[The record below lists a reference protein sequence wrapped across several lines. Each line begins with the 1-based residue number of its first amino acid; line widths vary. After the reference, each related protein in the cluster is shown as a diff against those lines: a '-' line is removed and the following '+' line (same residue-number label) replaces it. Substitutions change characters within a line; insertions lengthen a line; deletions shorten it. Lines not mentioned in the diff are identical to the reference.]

1 MKFNENVA
9 TVEGNAV
16 FEETVKMSVEN
27 DSMPF
32 IIKSLTDMY
41 SNPVLALS
49 REYISN
55 AYDAVIARMG
65 SKSSF
70 GTVLDT
76 PIEVTLP
83 SSLNP
88 NFIIR
93 DYGVGMDR
101 NVLSKVFP
109 KYGAST
115 KRNNN
120 SEIGGFGLGAKSA
133 LAVVA
138 NFTVVSIKDG
148 KKNTGIVQKGA
159 DGVGEISFLPEI
171 ETDEPS
177 GTTVTITLPK
187 PGELNNV
194 FRDSSLLLG
203 FPHGS
208 ILLNGKMHED
218 SVYNT
223 DIYTKVGEDGWVQ
236 NSLLDW
242 ENSQNYRHGRNNW
255 GRYGTKTVVVGPISY
270 TVRADDLLTDDNIHG
285 ADADEIFDA
294 ASSYSVLNLPI
305 GSVDFTP
312 ARENLIFSDRT
323 IKTIV
328 EASKR
333 HSKAVQVFVQDSI
346 SNAPSKKEAARRAD
360 MLRLNNFKLDWTY
373 KGEKIPKLD
382 LSAFYVK
389 DKTTWASNRHAKM
402 TPSVTKLEHY
412 YGNHHENTAR
422 TVVVTGV
429 ETAETAKFLNRL
441 RKPFADRYNP
451 GKINAD
457 NLTILFTQA
466 EKSELTSWA
475 DSLAMEVFT
484 ADEWEV
490 KGVAYRKEINEA
502 RKAARG
508 TTAGVVNHGSLPVSV
523 IRQAGNPFERPKV
536 DSYYAENVAKA
547 DNVIYFRIN
556 NDAPAT
562 LSHKMAKAMTA
573 ENDNFSVKAL
583 NFALDTIRGHF
594 AEESKVTHIVRIP
607 ASTKLDTFLKVV
619 PNAISVDEAFKA
631 VVKEINE
638 DAENDAMALLITKS
652 SYRYAWLESMTPLTT
667 ADVENEE
674 VRSFLEEAH
683 KAYTKAHARK
693 TSRVVAAK
701 SNLVFASEFSTEFSD
716 FRNTVETANK
726 FPLPLLEVVGS
737 RNGERKHV
745 VQYINLMYPAVAVQ
759 IAA

>member
-101 NVLSKVFP
+101 NVLAKVFP

-115 KRNNN
+115 KRGNNN
-120 SEIGGFGLGAKSA
+120 EIGGFGLGAKSA
-133 LAVVA
+133 LAVVS

-159 DGVGEISFLPEI
+159 DGVGEISFLPETA
-171 ETDEPS
+171 TDEPS
-177 GTTVTITLPK
+177 GTTITITLPK
-187 PGELNNV
+187 PGELNTV
-194 FRDSSLLLG
+194 FRDSTLLLG

-208 ILLNGKMHED
+208 IKLNGKMHEN

-242 ENSQNYRHGRNNW
+242 ETSQNYRNSYRNV
-255 GRYGTKTVVVGPISY
+255 GRYGTKSVVVGPISY
-270 TVRADDLLTDDNIHG
+270 TVSANDLLNDDSIYG
-285 ADADEIFDA
+285 AEVDEIFDA
-294 ASSYSVLNLPI
+294 SSSYSVLNLPI

-333 HSKAVQVFVQDSI
+333 HTKAVQVFVQDSI

-360 MLRLNNFKLDWTY
+360 MLRMNGFKLDWTY
-373 KGEKIPKLD
+373 KGDKIPTLT
-382 LSAFYVK
+382 LSSFHVK
-389 DKTTWASNRHAKM
+389 DKDVWTADRNHKVTPYRDSLLNHNAS
-402 TPSVTKLEHY
+402 
-412 YGNHHENTAR
+412 TAR

-429 ETAETAKFLNRL
+429 EDAEKAKVLNRL
-441 RKPFADRYNP
+441 RKPFADRYQL
-451 GKINAD
+451 GKVSTE
-457 NLTILFTQA
+457 NLTVVYTQA

-484 ADEWEV
+484 IDEWET

-502 RKAARG
+502 RKALRG
-508 TTAGVVNHGSLPVSV
+508 STSTGIVNHGSLPVSV
-523 IRQAGNPFERPKV
+523 VQLGGNSYDRPKV
-536 DSYYAENVAKA
+536 YSSYSDNVAKA
-547 DNVIYFRIN
+547 DKVIYFRIN
-556 NDAPAT
+556 NEAPAT
-562 LSHKMAKAMTA
+562 LSHKMAKTMTA
-573 ENDNFSVKAL
+573 DNDDFSVKSMNYAL
-583 NFALDTIRGHF
+583 EAIRGHF
-594 AEESKVTHIVRIP
+594 AEEGKVTYIVRVP
-607 ASTKLDTFLKVV
+607 ASAKIDTFLKAV
-619 PNAISVDEAFKA
+619 PQAISVDEAFKA
-631 VVKEINE
+631 TVKGITE
-638 DAENDAMALLITKS
+638 DAENDALALLIAKD
-652 SYRYAWLESMTPLTT
+652 SYSFAWMESMTALTT

-683 KAYTKAHARK
+683 KAHSKTANRK
-693 TSRVVAAK
+693 TSRVISAK
-701 SNLVFASEFSTEFSD
+701 SELVFASAFATEFAD
-716 FRNTVETANK
+716 FRKTVETANK
-726 FPLPLLEVVGS
+726 FPLPLMELVGA
-737 RNGERKHV
+737 RRGAREHV
-745 VQYINLMYPAVAVQ
+745 VQYINLMYPAVAVEV
-759 IAA
+759 AA

>member
-9 TVEGNAV
+9 TVEGNAI

-88 NFIIR
+88 NFIVR

-120 SEIGGFGLGAKSA
+120 NEIGGFGLGAKSA
-133 LAVVA
+133 LAIVA

-159 DGVGEISFLPEI
+159 DGVGEISFLPETA
-171 ETDEPS
+171 TDEPS
-177 GTTVTITLPK
+177 GTTITITLPK
-187 PGELNNV
+187 PGELNSV

-208 ILLNGKMHED
+208 ILMNGKMHEN

-223 DIYTKVGEDGWVQ
+223 DLYTPVGEDGWIE

-242 ENSQNYRHGRNNW
+242 ENSQNFRHRNV
-255 GRYGTKTVVVGPISY
+255 GPYGAKTVVVGPISY
-270 TVRADDLLTDDNIHG
+270 SVKASDLFSGDDLYN
-285 ADADEIFDA
+285 ADVKDVFDA
-294 ASSYSVLNLPI
+294 ASAYGVLNLPI

-323 IKTIV
+323 IKTIL
-328 EASKR
+328 EASSR
-333 HSKAVQVFVQDSI
+333 HTKAVQVFVQESI
-346 SNAPSKKEAARRAD
+346 SNAPNKMEAARRAD
-360 MLRLNNFKLDWTY
+360 MLRMNGFTLDWTY
-373 KGEKIPKLD
+373 KGEVIPKLSM
-382 LSAFYVK
+382 SAFWVGGK
-389 DKTTWASNRHAKM
+389 DSWVADRHSKVTPAKAN
-402 TPSVTKLEHY
+402 LQ
-412 YGNHHENTAR
+412 HHNGSTSR
-422 TVVVTGV
+422 TVIVTGV
-429 ETAETAKFLNRL
+429 ETAEKAKVLNRL
-441 RKPFADRYNP
+441 RKPFSDRYKP
-451 GKINAD
+451 GKVSTD
-457 NLTILFTQA
+457 NLTVLYTQA
-466 EKSELTSWA
+466 EKSEMTSWA
-475 DSLAMEVFT
+475 DALVMEIFT
-484 ADEWEV
+484 AEDWEA

-508 TTAGVVNHGSLPVSV
+508 TTSTGIINHGSLPVGV
-523 IRQAGNPFERPKV
+523 IRQAGNPYDRPKS
-536 DSYYAENVAKA
+536 DSYYADNVAKA
-547 DNVIYFRIN
+547 DNVIYFRLN

-583 NFALDTIRGHF
+583 NFALDTIRNHF
-594 AEESKVTHIVRIP
+594 AEEGKVTYIVRVP
-607 ASTKLDTFLKVV
+607 ASTKLDTFLKVI

-631 VVKEINE
+631 VIKEINE
-638 DAENDAMALLITKS
+638 DAENDAMALLIS
-652 SYRYAWLESMTPLTT
+652 RGSYRYAWLESMTALTT

-674 VRSFLEEAH
+674 VRSFLEEAN
-683 KAYTKAHARK
+683 KAYNKAHSRK
-693 TSRVVAAK
+693 TSRVIAAK
-701 SNLVFASEFSTEFSD
+701 SNLVFAPEFAGEFTD
-716 FRNTVETANK
+716 FREAVETANK
-726 FPLPLLEVVGS
+726 FPLPLLEVIGS

-745 VQYINLMYPAVAVQ
+745 VQYINLMYPAVAVDV
-759 IAA
+759 AA